1 MRSMATLVFILSFL
15 TILSMAQS
23 ALMVHMRLR
32 QREPYNENQSKPT
45 TAPTRIPSH
54 GTKNEWLWSKYKD
67 FMEDAAE
74 KGKGKNLTDWLM
86 NELQQRK
93 NHPRTI
99 IRLF

>member
-1 MRSMATLVFILSFL
+1 
-15 TILSMAQS
+15 MAQS
-23 ALMVHMRLR
+23 ALMVHMQLR
-32 QREPYNENQSKPT
+32 QPEPYDANQLKPT
-45 TAPTRIPSH
+45 TTSNRIPSH